1 MIFLEYMSEHL
12 VFGPVPS
19 RRLGRSL
26 GINNIPPKICTYSC
40 IYCQL
45 GRTLKLRVKP
55 ASFYTPETIF
65 RAVRQ
70 QLYLL
75 QSRNQT
81 VDYLTFVPDG
91 EPTLDIHLREHIAQL
106 RELSIPIAV
115 ITNASL
121 LFLPG
126 VREALLQADLVSLK
140 VDAADEKT
148 WRAINRP
155 HHQLQFTE
163 HIRGLVEFSQE
174 YRGKILTETMLIP
187 EINTTEPQLESL
199 AELITRLQPEKAYLA
214 IPIRPPAEKFVYPP
228 DENALNRAFQIFS
241 QKLATVEYLIGY
253 EGNAFASTGRVR
265 DDLLSI
271 TAVHPMRHEAI
282 TEFLHKN
289 GASFELVK
297 QLIREG
303 EIIATEYQG
312 HTFYLR
318 KIKQ

>member
-106 RELSIPIAV
+106 RELGIPIAV

-214 IPIRPPAEKFVYPP
+214 IPIRPPAEKFVHPP
-228 DENALNRAFQIFS
+228 DENTLNRAFQIFS

-253 EGNAFASTGRVR
+253 EGNAFASTGRIR

>member
-106 RELSIPIAV
+106 RELGIPIAV

-155 HHQLQFTE
+155 HHQLQFSE
-163 HIRGLVEFSQE
+163 HIRGMVEFSQE

-214 IPIRPPAEKFVYPP
+214 IPIRPPAEKFVHPP
-228 DENALNRAFQIFS
+228 DENTLNRAFQIFS

>member
-214 IPIRPPAEKFVYPP
+214 IPIRPPAEKFVHPP
-228 DENALNRAFQIFS
+228 DENTLNWAFQIFS

-297 QLIREG
+297 QLIQEG

>member
-1 MIFLEYMSEHL
+1 MIFLESMSEHL

-106 RELSIPIAV
+106 RELGIPIAV

-148 WRAINRP
+148 WQAINRP
-155 HHQLQFTE
+155 HHQLQFSE
-163 HIRGLVEFSQE
+163 HIRGMVEFSQE

-187 EINTTEPQLESL
+187 EINTTEPLLESL

-214 IPIRPPAEKFVYPP
+214 IPIRPPAEKFVHPP
-228 DENALNRAFQIFS
+228 DENTLNRAFQIFS

-289 GASFELVK
+289 GASFELVR

>member
-70 QLYLL
+70 QLDLL

-106 RELSIPIAV
+106 RELGIPIAV

-155 HHQLQFTE
+155 HHQLQFSE
-163 HIRGLVEFSQE
+163 HIRGMVEFSQE

-214 IPIRPPAEKFVYPP
+214 IPIRPPAEKFVHPP
-228 DENALNRAFQIFS
+228 DENTLNRAFQIFS